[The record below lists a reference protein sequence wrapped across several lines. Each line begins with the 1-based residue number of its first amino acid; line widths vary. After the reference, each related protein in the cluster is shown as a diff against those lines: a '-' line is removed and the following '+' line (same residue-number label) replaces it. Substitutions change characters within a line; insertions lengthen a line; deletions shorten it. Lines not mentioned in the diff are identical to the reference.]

1 MQFINPR
8 IDRTS
13 PSPRSTP
20 RKHFKNARREW
31 ICRFDPRSIGGT
43 RCGTINKMYPGS
55 VCLGGGLCAPTNIR
69 IFSRDTG
76 QLIIITIPRMHTL
89 HVFLSL
95 RTRVCVCVCGSGSA
109 PPTWRNV
116 EWFCTLTARFS
127 DLSPSPSPSLSLF
140 LECSR
145 AYPLSRFMERVKSN
159 PFSSS
164 QLSGPIVGLSQAFLH
179 LDSLVSPPRS
189 KFQVCWRIIDN
200 ILLPTTWNVQ
210 RLIFSSR
217 SNFRNSGIKS

>member
-95 RTRVCVCVCGSGSA
+95 RTRVCVCGSGSA

-127 DLSPSPSPSLSLF
+127 DLSPSPSPSLSLSRVLSSLPSIEIYGTCQIEPL
-140 LECSR
+140 LELSVKRPDCWIEPSLLALGQSR
-145 AYPLSRFMERVKSN
+145 
-159 PFSSS
+159 
-164 QLSGPIVGLSQAFLH
+164 
-179 LDSLVSPPRS
+179 VSPS
-189 KFQVCWRIIDN
+189 
-200 ILLPTTWNVQ
+200 L
-210 RLIFSSR
+210 
-217 SNFRNSGIKS
+217 

>member
-95 RTRVCVCVCGSGSA
+95 RTRVCVCVDQGRLHRPEETSSG
-109 PPTWRNV
+109 
-116 EWFCTLTARFS
+116 FARLPLDFRIYHP
-127 DLSPSPSPSLSLF
+127 LPLPPSLSF
-140 LECSR
+140 SSALEPTLYRDLWNVSNRTPSR
-145 AYPLSRFMERVKSN
+145 ALS
-159 PFSSS
+159 
-164 QLSGPIVGLSQAFLH
+164 
-179 LDSLVSPPRS
+179 
-189 KFQVCWRIIDN
+189 
-200 ILLPTTWNVQ
+200 
-210 RLIFSSR
+210 
-217 SNFRNSGIKS
+217 